1 MSTEPSSF
9 LPYHE
14 PGIVTILIQSSFL
27 LILNIVNTLFDKLIF
42 CGLLGQVFIGVAW
55 GRPGADWLGFGVE
68 NTVVQLGYLGL
79 ILLVYAGKFQRP
91 KPNHSFLIN
100 DKRWSRYEF
109 LIPKGKSVPLHCR
122 CRNRSRLPRLSLLHP
137 ASPSR
142 RYTCTGL
149 LSRSS
154 ALFNKSRDDF
164 HDPQHQWLVSH
175 TSRDCLDDCCNDG

>member
-14 PGIVTILIQSSFL
+14 PGIVIILIQSSFL

-55 GRPGADWLGFGVE
+55 GTPGADWLGFDVE
-68 NTVVQLGYLGL
+68 DTVVQLGYLGL
-79 ILLVYAGKFQRP
+79 ILLVYEGKSHSP
-91 KPNHSFLIN
+91 KPNDSFLIN
-100 DKRWSRYEF
+100 DKRWPRYEF

-122 CRNRSRLPRLSLLHP
+122 SRNRNRLPHLSFLHP

-142 RYTCTGL
+142 RHTCASL
-149 LSRSS
+149 LSRGST
-154 ALFNKSRDDF
+154 LFNKSRDNF
-164 HDPQHQWLVSH
+164 HDTQH
-175 TSRDCLDDCCNDG
+175 